1 MKDHKKQQVSATDAA
16 YPCKRGNLSPSVLVG
31 SKEVKD
37 YKKQQVSPTDA
48 AYPCKR
54 GNLSPSVLAKNT
66 ETVFFA

>member
-1 MKDHKKQQVSATDAA
+1 
-16 YPCKRGNLSPSVLVG
+16 
-31 SKEVKD
+31 VKD
-37 YKKQQVSPTDA
+37 YKKQQVSATDA